1 MRHVE
6 VRHVE
11 VRHVE
16 VRHVEVSGSPT
27 SDPSQADPGDPPVP
41 LADRVAAA
49 VEGPA
54 SIPRGG
60 RVVAAVSGGGDS
72 VALVHLLAE
81 LAGRSLVTLAGVA
94 HVNHRLR
101 GPASDGDERFCRDLA
116 RRLGVPCLV
125 ESAAV
130 ADLARSRRVSVERA
144 GHEVRHAFFRR
155 AAAELGAA
163 RVALGH
169 TIDDQAETVLLRL
182 IRGAGAAGLSGMRPR
197 TGLLVRPLLAVSRA
211 ELRGYLADRGI
222 PFREDASNADPRVPR
237 NRVRH
242 ELLPQLRT
250 YSPRIVE
257 ALARQADLAQADD
270 AWLSRLAN
278 ETAADLV
285 SYGRGAVEVDAA
297 GLSGLPPALAR
308 RVVRGALARVAPGRR
323 EIGFGPV
330 ERVRRVAAGGPPR
343 ADLPGCRVERA
354 GGRVRLVPREG
365 RGGAAPPSGFAYRL
379 EVPGE
384 VAVPEANVVIGAE
397 VVEAGAAGVPRLGPG
412 GVGAAAGRTA
422 LVAASAAAPLAVRSW
437 RFGDRYRP
445 LGLGGRSRKLQDL
458 FVDRK
463 VPRAERA
470 RVPLVVDAA
479 GRVVWVVGFGIGH
492 GFRVGGGD
500 ESVLFLK
507 VRPLGETL

>member
-1 MRHVE
+1 MR
-6 VRHVE
+6 
-11 VRHVE
+11 
-16 VRHVEVSGSPT
+16 SPG
-27 SDPSQADPGDPPVP
+27 SDPAQAALRGPPGS

-49 VEGPA
+49 LEGPA

-72 VALVHLLAE
+72 VALAHLLAE
-81 LAGRSLVTLAGVA
+81 LAGRSLVILAGVA
-94 HVNHRLR
+94 HLNHRLR
-101 GPASDGDERFCRDLA
+101 GPASDGDERFCRELA

-130 ADLARSRRVSVERA
+130 AELARSRRVSVERA
-144 GHEVRHAFFRR
+144 GHQARHAFFRR
-155 AAAELGAA
+155 AAAELGAG

-197 TGLLVRPLLAVSRA
+197 TGLVVRPLLAVSRA
-211 ELRGYLADRGI
+211 ELRGYLAERGI
-222 PFREDASNADPRVPR
+222 RFREDASNADRRVPR

-257 ALARQADLAQADD
+257 ALARQADIAQADD

-285 SYGRGAVEVDAA
+285 SYGRGAVEMDAA

-308 RVVRGALARVAPGRR
+308 RVVRGALARAAPGRGV
-323 EIGFGPV
+323 GFGAV

-343 ADLPGCRVERA
+343 ADLPGCRVERTA
-354 GGRVRLVPREG
+354 GRVRLVPREG

-397 VVEAGAAGVPRLGPG
+397 VVAAGAVGAPGRGPG
-412 GVGAAAGRTA
+412 APSGPTA
-422 LVAASAAAPLAVRSW
+422 VVAASAAAPLAVRSW

-470 RVPLVVDAA
+470 RVPLVLDAA